1 MKSMITGLFLIFCI
15 IIVCGCI
22 PAIATD
28 IEVGPDPLEG
38 HAGEPI
44 LVTVTVSNN
53 STPLNDTTVMIN
65 TTIGS
70 PSVASVVTN
79 TSGMASFSINSTL
92 SGTGFLNLTA
102 QNTSLATGIS
112 FSPASISSLS
122 IDCTTSLLQVGEIT
136 NVTLIPRD
144 RFGNVNS
151 SGDINISVTSQDVL
165 GYLRDSSEYILEP
178 LNRHVR
184 IDMDQTSI
192 VTSNSSYS
200 SQCLFLSLNSTASGT
215 VHLNASI
222 AGVTNRS
229 DIIFDHGPASRMT
242 VLYDD
247 EYTVNTSSEIM
258 VTVYDSYDN
267 PVDDSHI
274 YFNATAPENT
284 SYNSPY
290 TYDSISLTSY
300 HELTSLSG
308 QAFVDLRTDKR
319 AGDNIVNIS
328 LGNTSIDLSVSIEGL
343 ADHASDILLVNT
355 PSSAY
360 ANNEDLYRLSA
371 QSVDRFFNPVLP
383 FGFPIVE
390 QILFTSS
397 NSGSTIIPVNEYGT
411 ATTRVGPTPYVEN
424 ISITASYRNESG
436 YTNISNTVLLDFTAG
451 PLSHFNIYA
460 NPDKVLAHNLSGNH
474 NSTLSLVA
482 MDEWGHALPDILV
495 ELNNTNKVSGT
506 LFVPYQNATDLFNVS
521 TDANGRLK
529 AYFTSNDTAGN
540 CTIYV
545 SNGSVIDSELIE
557 VKDEPFLC
565 AYIDAEPENVNSGD
579 LVNVTTV
586 ISIEGEL
593 PVSRDAATA
602 MLVLDRSGSMDPD
615 YYAGTPLDVVLV
627 LDRSGSMEFL
637 GSSPQQ
643 PMTDAKTAAKV
654 FMNNLASNSRVG
666 IVSFASSS
674 SVDQPLTLLN
684 SYDER
689 ESIRDAIDDIDATGG
704 TALGDGMAD
713 ANSMLIN
720 GRSGARKVM
729 IVLTDGVCNAGLD
742 QDGNIAIS
750 TANANGISIY
760 TIGLGS
766 SEYID
771 EPMLERIASE
781 TQAGYF
787 NAPTSSDLQEV
798 YNAIAQDISD
808 FDISTVSYG
817 TDGFTPYNYA
827 YSASFDSNNSS
838 TPYIL
843 SYDAW
848 DIDSTDEDCFI
859 YVNGVYFDEIPPTG
873 NWNWGSFEHDI
884 TSLVQDGT
892 NTISFYDSRDW
903 INSVRNVVISGNNT
917 SLASYPDEVNLVE
930 SSTYDCIFNTTYCGF
945 EENFL
950 INESLNDLKVD
961 LIWSNSSADL
971 NLKLISPS
979 GVEYSRNSNS
989 TGYYSDEREAVDI
1002 DVRSPVYDTYI
1013 ISTNPHNTFE
1023 DDTSI
1028 YVSNGIND
1036 ADDSACSIMEWQ
1048 LPEAPSHNATIEEV
1062 NLYLRGMEEG
1072 YSGWD
1077 ATSDNR
1083 EILVYDLLRVY
1094 DSPSWNSSNS
1104 SSNWT
1109 AGNFSALDYN
1119 NSYMVDSVSLSSSVE
1134 GDIVTFDLGSALW
1147 GEDRTPDWE
1156 DSCNIVLV
1164 GSGYDGSDANPSC
1177 DRFAS
1182 SETDTEAHHDT
1193 LNGWRPLITIKYSLE
1208 GDTNEYIWIQP
1219 LSYEYPDSDS
1229 VEQGNWTVR
1238 VTGDGGN
1245 ESFDINTYIDRKS
1258 ATRLASG
1265 AFISSFDES
1274 RGDRAGLVLYSEG
1287 DVVNSSSQE
1296 GYLRNESSWL
1306 GHFTVD
1312 QDGVYSFNLTWNDS
1326 SDVDMVLYEGI
1337 EALNSSTGSS
1347 NPKDMSAPLFA
1358 GVDYYVELSR
1368 DSGPLNDSLFTINV
1382 TSKPL
1387 RSALCTYY
1395 DSNSAGVPRYRIWDG
1410 SSWSD
1415 EASANYVGGSIQIIS
1430 MFSSETRN
1438 EVILGTVDS
1447 QYDLNIQLW
1456 DGSSWSNV
1464 EEFSRRLDS
1473 YSTRGFDI
1481 AYESLSGDAIV
1492 AYLDKN
1498 IDDGVPR
1505 YRIWDGSSWSSAAD
1519 TDDSSPGS
1527 GNIHW
1532 IRMASNPLSDEI
1544 VLVSLDDSRDIRAQV
1559 WNGSSWD
1566 EAISIT
1572 NDARATGYQCFDVVY
1587 EQQSG
1592 HAMVV
1597 WSDTGGDIHSRIWDG
1612 SSWSL
1617 EYDMFTF
1624 TDSHRVYWIKMAA
1637 DPDSDNVIM
1646 GYSDLDKDVYVTL
1659 WNGSSWSSTTKVEE
1673 NCYEY
1678 SKRIFDVNY
1687 ADDNAMIVWGD
1698 SSTTPKYRVW
1708 NGSWGPETSASD
1720 LAGTGYTRWTRL
1732 LDDPDSEDMLLMT
1745 SDGSND
1751 INAQVRDGSQWGLP
1765 SELESSSSK
1774 NYECFDMVYQW
1785 LNVSTSSAPMNW
1797 KQWHGEITSS
1807 LDTDSLSHLSNS
1819 INTMSAD
1826 GLTAID
1832 EGLYQ
1837 CNNELIN
1844 VSGNSTV
1851 VLMTDGL
1858 DNAGHHSILEQALR
1872 AKANNTVIHTV
1883 GFGNSESEVDPV
1895 LSEIASITGGNYYFA
1910 PNSSE
1915 LEDIFVGIASELTNF
1930 TAGGPTVSMHVPKNY
1945 ITNLSV
1951 ATAAYQVNSSNCTT
1965 GNLTTFTSPLAP
1977 SRGNAEPNITTV
1989 GNRNE
1994 LQWNLPSMG
2003 PGDKWGIWYQLKV
2016 QGAGCVPLILPTST
2030 VNYTDVN
2037 GTNIN
2042 IKISYGGLTSIGGSG
2057 ADVDYVSLGDI
2068 TLSQVSP
2075 NILIGDNGT
2084 VRVNVSYSDGNPAIA
2099 HALIYT
2105 NMGAF
2110 NGYENPLNLTVSGA
2124 DTFYLR
2130 SLTAGNAHLRAIA
2143 NNGNNTV
2150 TDDKVVVIRPK
2161 GMIMVK

>member
-1 MKSMITGLFLIFCI
+1 MRSMITGLLLTFCI
-15 IIVCGCI
+15 IIVCGAI
-22 PAIATD
+22 PVIAID
-28 IEVGPDPLEG
+28 IEVSPDPLEG

-44 LVTVTVSNN
+44 PVTVTLLNN
-53 STPLNDTTVMIN
+53 STPMNNTAITID

-70 PSVASVVTN
+70 ASVASVVTN
-79 TSGMASFSINSTL
+79 SSGMASFSVNSTL
-92 SGTGFLNLTA
+92 SGTGALNLSA
-102 QNTSLATGIS
+102 QNTSLVSGIS
-112 FSPASISSLS
+112 FSPAAINSLS
-122 IDCTTSLLQVGEIT
+122 MDCTTSGLQVGGIT
-136 NVTLIPRD
+136 NITLIPRD

-151 SGDINISVTSQDVL
+151 SADINISVTSQDVL
-165 GYLRDSSEYILEP
+165 GHLRDPSVYILEP
-178 LNRHVR
+178 LNKQVR
-184 IDMDQTSI
+184 IDMDQVSI
-192 VTSNSSYS
+192 VTSNSSYPS
-200 SQCLFLSLNSTASGT
+200 KCLFLSLNSTASGT
-215 VHLNASI
+215 VYLNASV

-229 DIIFDHGPASRMT
+229 TVIFDHGPAARMT

-274 YFNATAPENT
+274 YLNATAPENT

-290 TYDSISLTSY
+290 TYDSISLTSS

-308 QAFVDLRTDKR
+308 QVFVDLRTDKR

-328 LGNTSIDLSVSIEGL
+328 VGNTSLGLSISIEGL
-343 ADHASDILLVNT
+343 ADSVCDLLLVNT

-371 QSVDRFFNPVLP
+371 QSVDQFFNPVLP
-383 FGFPIVE
+383 SGFPILE
-390 QILFTSS
+390 QVLFTSS
-397 NSGSTIIPVNEYGT
+397 NSGSTIIPMNEYGI

-436 YTNISNTVLLDFTAG
+436 YTNISNTILLDFTAG
-451 PLSHFNIYA
+451 PLSYFSVYA
-460 NPDKVLAHNLSGNH
+460 NPDRVLAHNLSGNH
-474 NSTLSLVA
+474 DSTLTLVA

-495 ELNNTNKVSGT
+495 ELNNTNTASGT
-506 LFVPYQNATDLFNVS
+506 LYVPDQNATNLLNVS
-521 TDANGRLK
+521 TDINGRLK
-529 AYFTSNDTAGN
+529 VYFTSNDTAGN

-545 SNGSVIDSELIE
+545 SNGSVSDSEMIE

-593 PVSRDAATA
+593 PVSRDSATA

-674 SVDQPLTLLN
+674 SVDQSLTLLN

-689 ESIRDAIDDIDATGG
+689 EAIRDAIDDIDATGG

-713 ANSMLIN
+713 ANSMLIS

-729 IVLTDGVCNAGLD
+729 IVLTDGVCNTGSD
-742 QDGNIAIS
+742 QDGNTAIA

-766 SEYID
+766 TEYID

-781 TQAGYF
+781 TQASYF

-798 YNAIAQDISD
+798 YSAIAQDISD
-808 FDISTVSYG
+808 FDIATVSYG
-817 TDGFTPYNYA
+817 TDGFTPYNYE
-827 YSASFDSNNSS
+827 YSASFEIDNSS
-838 TPYIL
+838 APYVL

-859 YVNGVYFDEIPPTG
+859 YVNGVYFGEIPPTG
-873 NWNWGSFEHDI
+873 NGNWGSFEHDI

-903 INSVRNVVISGNNT
+903 YNSVRNVVISGNNS
-917 SLASYPDEVNLVE
+917 SLASYPDEVDLVR
-930 SSTYDCIFNTTYCGF
+930 SSLYECTFNTEYYGF
-945 EENFL
+945 EETFL
-950 INESLNDLKVD
+950 INETLNDLKVD

-971 NLKLISPS
+971 DLKLISPS
-979 GVEYSRNSNS
+979 GTEYSRNSNS

-1002 DVRSPVYDTYI
+1002 DVRSPLYDTYI
-1013 ISTNPHNTFE
+1013 ISTDTGNTFE
-1023 DDTSI
+1023 DSTSFYI
-1028 YVSNGIND
+1028 SNGIND
-1036 ADDSACSIMEWQ
+1036 ADDSACSIMKWE
-1048 LPEAPSHNATIEEV
+1048 LPEAPTYNATIEEV

-1077 ATSDNR
+1077 ATTDNR
-1083 EILVYDLLRVY
+1083 QILVYDMLTAY
-1094 DSPSWNSSNS
+1094 DSPSWSSNTS

-1109 AGNFSALDYN
+1109 AGNFSASDYN
-1119 NSYMVDSVSLSSSVE
+1119 SSYIVDDVSLSSSVE
-1134 GDIVTFDLGSALW
+1134 GDVVTFNISSALW
-1147 GEDRTPDWE
+1147 GDDRTPDWE

-1182 SETDTEAHHDT
+1182 SETDTEAHHYT
-1193 LNGWRPLITIKYSLE
+1193 LNGWRPLITITYSLE
-1208 GDTNEYIWIQP
+1208 GDANEYIWIQP

-1245 ESFDINTYIDRKS
+1245 ESFNINTYIDRKS

-1274 RGDRAGLVLYSEG
+1274 RGDRAGLVLYSED
-1287 DVVNSSSQE
+1287 DVVNSSSQA
-1296 GYLRNESSWL
+1296 GYLRNESTWL
-1306 GHFTVD
+1306 GYFTVD
-1312 QDGVYSFNLTWNDS
+1312 QDGVYSFNLSWNDS
-1326 SDVDMVLYEGI
+1326 SDIDIVLYEGI
-1337 EALNSSTGSS
+1337 ELLNSSTGSS
-1347 NPKDMSAPLFA
+1347 NPKDLSAPLFA
-1358 GVDYYVELSR
+1358 GVDYYVELSK
-1368 DSGPLNDSLFTINV
+1368 SGMENDSLFAINV
-1382 TSKPL
+1382 TSEPL
-1387 RSALCTYY
+1387 RSAMCAYY

-1430 MFSSETRN
+1430 MLSSETRD

-1456 DGSSWSNV
+1456 DGSSWSSV
-1464 EEFSRRLDS
+1464 EEFSTRLDLS
-1473 YSTRGFDI
+1473 YTRGFDI
-1481 AYESLSGDAIV
+1481 AYESVSGDAIV
-1492 AYLDKN
+1492 AYVDKN

-1505 YRIWDGSSWSSAAD
+1505 YNIWDGSSWSAGAD

-1527 GNIHW
+1527 GDIRW

-1559 WNGSSWD
+1559 WDGSGWD
-1566 EAISIT
+1566 DVVSIT
-1572 NDARATGYQCFDVVY
+1572 NDARATEYQCFDVVY
-1587 EQQSG
+1587 EQHSG

-1612 SSWSL
+1612 SSWGAEQDL
-1617 EYDMFTF
+1617 FTF

-1637 DPDSDNVIM
+1637 DPESDNVVM
-1646 GYSDLDKDVYVTL
+1646 GYSDLDNDVYVAL
-1659 WNGSSWSSTTKVEE
+1659 WDGNSWSSQSKVEE

-1687 ADDNAMIVWGD
+1687 ADGSAMIVWGD
-1698 SSTTPKYRVW
+1698 SSTTPKYRMW
-1708 NGSWGPETSASD
+1708 DGSSWGSETSASD

-1732 LDDPDSEDMLLMT
+1732 LADPDSDDMLLMT

-1751 INAQVRDGSQWGLP
+1751 INAQVWDGSSWALP
-1765 SELESSSSK
+1765 SELESGSSR

-1785 LNVSTSSAPMNW
+1785 VNTSTSSAPLNW
-1797 KQWHGEITSS
+1797 KQWHAEVTSS
-1807 LDTDSLSHLSNS
+1807 LDGDSLSHLSNS

-1837 CNNELIN
+1837 CNNELVN

-1851 VLMTDGL
+1851 ILMTDGL

-1895 LSEIASITGGNYYFA
+1895 LLEIASITGGNYYFA

-1915 LEDIFVGIASELTNF
+1915 LEDIFIGIASELTNF
-1930 TAGGPTVSMHVPKNY
+1930 TAGGPKVSMHVPKNY

-1951 ATAAYQVNSSNCTT
+1951 ATAAYQVNSSNSTT
-1965 GNLTTFTSPLAP
+1965 GNLTSFTSPLAP
-1977 SRGNAEPNITTV
+1977 PRGNAEPNITTV

-2003 PGDKWGIWYQLKV
+2003 PGDKWGVWYQLKV

-2042 IKISYGGLTSIGGSG
+2042 IKISYGGVTSIGGSG
-2057 ADVDYVSLGDI
+2057 ADVDYISLGDV

-2110 NGYENPLNLTVSGA
+2110 NGYENPLNLTISGS

-2130 SLTAGNAHLRAIA
+2130 SLTAGNAHLQAIA

-2161 GMIMVK
+2161 GMIMVR